1 MSLSSHATS
10 MFLWWAQPV
19 LQSVVAGVLW
29 RRKAHKQFPV
39 FFIYLWAQVAN
50 FAVLYPLSLQIA
62 YYNWYFWLY
71 WVGQAVTAVLG
82 FKVLHE
88 IFLDVFRPYHALK
101 DLGTPVFKW
110 AGAVMLLVSVV
121 VAASGS
127 FNQNPITH
135 AVTTLERSVSTVQVG
150 LVLFLIIFAGFLG
163 VSRKQLCFGIGL
175 GFGSAACA
183 DLILYALYAGKFIAS
198 NHRLN
203 LLNMFFFDSS
213 ILVWLAYGLL
223 GTTVREAAANPL
235 RTQRW
240 ERGLADL
247 RPAATGD
254 SLIPMFEGMVER
266 AFSRSSNFEPD
277 DHPPTTTSEDPARA
291 KSAAAGSKNRI

>member
-1 MSLSSHATS
+1 

-29 RRKAHKQFPV
+29 RRKVHKQFPV
-39 FFIYLWAQVAN
+39 FFSFLLAQVVN
-50 FAVLYPLSLQIA
+50 FVVLYPLSLQIST
-62 YYNWYFWLY
+62 YPWYFWLY

-88 IFLDVFRPYHALK
+88 IFLDVFRPYAALK

-110 AGAVMLLVSVV
+110 AGGVMLLVSVV

-163 VSRKQLCFGIGL
+163 VSRKQLCFGIAL

-183 DLILYALYAGKFIAS
+183 DLMLYALYAGKFIGS
-198 NHRLN
+198 NHLLN
-203 LLNMFFFDSS
+203 LVNMLFFDLS

-223 GTTVREAAANPL
+223 ASTVRDVAVNPL

-240 ERGLADL
+240 ERSLADL
-247 RPAATGD
+247 RPATTGD

-266 AFSRSSNFEPD
+266 AFSRNSRFDAD
-277 DHPPTTTSEDPARA
+277 DTPPVETSETATRA
-291 KSAAAGSKNRI
+291 KSMAAGSKGRI